1 MIAIGRGLLYF
12 LSIGVAGYALIAYLF
27 FPLGALVHPEM
38 KVNFEANR
46 IGIYLHIF
54 ASATALT
61 VGPFQLSTNFRK
73 KHINLHR
80 WFGRLYLVVGVLI
93 GGLAGLYMS
102 FFAFGGVIA
111 KIGFGSLAI
120 LWLYTGLRAYLA
132 IRQGAI
138 DVHRKWM
145 IRNFALTLAAVTLR
159 LLLPASIVAGIEFTV
174 AYAIIAWI
182 CWVPNIIFAEWRFN
196 NSHKKALQRTSF

>member
-54 ASATALT
+54 ASAIALT

-93 GGLAGLYMS
+93 GGLALLY
-102 FFAFGGVIA
+102 A
-111 KIGFGSLAI
+111 KKYSLALMLPTCSLI
-120 LWLYTGLRAYLA
+120 DGLNP
-132 IRQGAI
+132 QF
-138 DVHRKWM
+138 H
-145 IRNFALTLAAVTLR
+145 FF
-159 LLLPASIVAGIEFTV
+159 S
-174 AYAIIAWI
+174 
-182 CWVPNIIFAEWRFN
+182 
-196 NSHKKALQRTSF
+196 S